1 MLFRPIADPM
11 APVLATGRLLL
22 RPHAATDLEPS
33 FRLWSDPRV
42 TRHIT
47 GRPSTREEV
56 WARILRYV
64 GHWQLMGFG
73 YWAVEERETGDYVGE
88 VGFADFRREIEPPL
102 GGMPEAGWVIRPDR
116 QRQGYALEAVLA
128 IHGWADTVF
137 GDRPTVC
144 IIAPENA
151 PSFRIA
157 ERLGYRERARTT
169 YKGDPTV
176 MLVREPVPG

>member
-11 APVLATGRLLL
+11 APVLTTGRLLL
-22 RPHAATDLEPS
+22 RPHATTDLELS
-33 FRLWSDPRV
+33 YRLWSDPRV

-47 GRPSTREEV
+47 GRPSSREEV
-56 WARILRYV
+56 WARILRYA

-88 VGFADFRREIEPPL
+88 VGFADFRRGIDPPL
-102 GGMPEAGWVIRPDR
+102 SGMPEAGWVIRPDR
-116 QRQGYALEAVLA
+116 QRRGYALEAVTA
-128 IHGWADTVF
+128 IHGWSDAVF
-137 GDRPTVC
+137 GDRPTAC
-144 IIAPENA
+144 IIAPDNA

-157 ERLGYRERARTT
+157 DRLGYRERARTT

-176 MLVREPVPG
+176 MLVRERLPA